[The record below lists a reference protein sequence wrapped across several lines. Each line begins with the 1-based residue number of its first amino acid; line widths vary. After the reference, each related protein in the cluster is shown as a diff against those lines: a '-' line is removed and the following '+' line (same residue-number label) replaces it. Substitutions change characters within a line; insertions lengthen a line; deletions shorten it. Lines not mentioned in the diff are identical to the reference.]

1 MAFQIIH
8 SFEKFINRFNYTG
21 EYEVVLENCLK
32 ELQKMKIDGI
42 VININTENG
51 YLESKSNWD
60 KLIAGMRIAG
70 KLGLRMWIY
79 DEKGYPSGGAGGLV
93 LRDNPEL
100 EAKGVKYHCGKYYIS
115 NIYEGSHAERNF
127 HEKRRYINLL
137 DSNAVRK
144 FAESTYSKYMK
155 KLPPDNFDQAEA
167 FFTDEPSLMTVVTQV
182 LDSSI
187 EGDVPEML
195 DGLLGKKIPVH
206 DEPDPNVP
214 ITPSIPYSEELN
226 RTYIEKYSMDI
237 LSVAPGIFAF
247 KEEPSEVKCRFW
259 ETVAETYEETYGVI
273 LSNICKDLGK
283 KLTGHLLFEETPILN
298 TAFHANPFRVLK
310 HFQLPG
316 IDLLSN
322 IQEKISIFGHKMVFS
337 CAWQKDINGIMTETS
352 DFFEYRM
359 GPKRPTK
366 YRQIIAA
373 LYRQFALGVRE
384 FSFYYDFNIRKDKY
398 GEIAGTIKNLCDF
411 DKELKFKPDCAIYC
425 SYETVWAGFYPSMAK
440 PFDLYDAQPEFVKR
454 FEDSILEHC
463 DNFYKNNTQFIIMD
477 ESSIEELIE
486 KGITQVFLP
495 ECMVVNKKLIEYT
508 DSGNIKLFGHTPE
521 YIYSDGNLEEAG
533 SIKIYPNKDI
543 RKTVLPFKYEGDM
556 IYARFEGEIYFC
568 FNPGSAAINIIM
580 TEGGR
585 VFDPVLNK
593 SSNFI
598 SGGNYSLD
606 ADCAVIIKVNGE

>member
-51 YLESKSNWD
+51 YLESKGNWD
-60 KLIAGMRIAG
+60 KLITGMRIAG

-100 EAKGVKYHCGKYYIS
+100 EAKGVKYHSGKYYIS

-137 DSNAVRK
+137 ESKAVRK
-144 FAESTYSKYMK
+144 FSKSTYSKYMK

-206 DEPDPNVP
+206 DEPDLNVP

-226 RTYIEKYSMDI
+226 RTHIGKYGMDI

-259 ETVAETYEETYGVI
+259 ETVAVTYEETYGVV

-283 KLTGHLLFEETPILN
+283 K
-298 TAFHANPFRVLK
+298 
-310 HFQLPG
+310 
-316 IDLLSN
+316 
-322 IQEKISIFGHKMVFS
+322 
-337 CAWQKDINGIMTETS
+337 
-352 DFFEYRM
+352 
-359 GPKRPTK
+359 
-366 YRQIIAA
+366 
-373 LYRQFALGVRE
+373 
-384 FSFYYDFNIRKDKY
+384 
-398 GEIAGTIKNLCDF
+398 
-411 DKELKFKPDCAIYC
+411 
-425 SYETVWAGFYPSMAK
+425 
-440 PFDLYDAQPEFVKR
+440 
-454 FEDSILEHC
+454 
-463 DNFYKNNTQFIIMD
+463 
-477 ESSIEELIE
+477 
-486 KGITQVFLP
+486 
-495 ECMVVNKKLIEYT
+495 T
-508 DSGNIKLFGHTPE
+508 DRAS
-521 YIYSDGNLEEAG
+521 
-533 SIKIYPNKDI
+533 
-543 RKTVLPFKYEGDM
+543 
-556 IYARFEGEIYFC
+556 
-568 FNPGSAAINIIM
+568 
-580 TEGGR
+580 
-585 VFDPVLNK
+585 
-593 SSNFI
+593 
-598 SGGNYSLD
+598 
-606 ADCAVIIKVNGE
+606 VI